1 MTVPFN
7 SATLS
12 VEPYPHR
19 FDPAMSPV
27 ARIDTASAL
36 ELFVPPPLPQSS
48 YPVVHP
54 HRLLAIT
61 SIFTLC
67 MCAVSVSC

>member
-54 HRLLAIT
+54 PPPARYYEH
-61 SIFTLC
+61 FYVMYVC
-67 MCAVSVSC
+67 C